1 MIGAIRDFVS
11 VNLTKIL
18 AGALAVSLLG
28 NVGLGIATNH
38 YAGKAASCKTSVVAV
53 NKAAEEKK
61 QIVEKRQEKNIV
73 KTQDRARKRIEDA
86 NTRIANATRSLRSQG
101 GQPNRPSSGTGPGSS
116 AGEGGT
122 PVVLPSGDG
131 VSRTVLVD
139 ADTYANDQRICV
151 TNTIKAE
158 EWQVFYNQQVAIW
171 EEENVGQ

>member
-1 MIGAIRDFVS
+1 MIEAIRDFVS
-11 VNLTKIL
+11 GNLTKLL

-73 KTQDRARKRIEDA
+73 KTQDRASKRIEDA
-86 NTRIANATRSLRSQG
+86 NTRIANATRSLRSSS
-101 GQPNRPSSGTGPGSS
+101 GQSNRPSSGTGPGSPT
-116 AGEGGT
+116 GEGGT
-122 PVVLPSGDG
+122 PFVLPSG
-131 VSRTVLVD
+131 TVLVD
-139 ADTYANDQRICV
+139 ADTYSNDQRICV

-158 EWQVFYNQQVAIW
+158 EWQLFYGQQVEIW
-171 EEENVGQ
+171 EEENVGKPNP

>member
-1 MIGAIRDFVS
+1 MIEAIRDFVS
-11 VNLTKIL
+11 GNLTKIL

-73 KTQDRARKRIEDA
+73 KTQDRAS
-86 NTRIANATRSLRSQG
+86 TRIANATRSLRSQG
-101 GQPNRPSSGTGPGSS
+101 GQPHRPSSGTGPGSPT
-116 AGEGGT
+116 GEGGT
-122 PVVLPSGDG
+122 PFVLPSG
-131 VSRTVLVD
+131 TVLVD
-139 ADTYANDQRICV
+139 ADTYSNDQRICV

-158 EWQVFYNQQVAIW
+158 EWQIFYGQQVEIW
-171 EEENVGQ
+171 EEENVGSPNP

>member
-1 MIGAIRDFVS
+1 MIEAIRNFVS
-11 VNLTKIL
+11 GNLTKIL

-86 NTRIANATRSLRSQG
+86 NTRIANATDSLRHQG
-101 GQPNRPSSGTGPGSS
+101 GQSYRPTTPTGPRGPT
-116 AGEGGT
+116 GEGGT
-122 PVVLPSGDG
+122 SVVLPEGSI
-131 VSRTVLVD
+131 VLDEAVYRD
-139 ADTYANDQRICV
+139 DQRICV
-151 TNTIKAE
+151 VNTIKAE
-158 EWQVFYNQQVAIW
+158 EWQMFYGQQVEIW
-171 EEENVGQ
+171 EEENVGNANP